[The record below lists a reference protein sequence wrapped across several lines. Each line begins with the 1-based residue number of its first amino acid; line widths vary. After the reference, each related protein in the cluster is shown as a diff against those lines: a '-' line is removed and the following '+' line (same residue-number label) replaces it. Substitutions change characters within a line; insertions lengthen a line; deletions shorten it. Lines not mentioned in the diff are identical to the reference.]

1 MIATEEKVVQS
12 YRGVLCGHCHQPIP
26 LPEIV
31 ERLAAA
37 DAESPSATGTGNI
50 RSFHLRCRVCER
62 EKTYHTGD
70 IAEFEGVPRTRA
82 RTRGYVLEPVVK
94 IARAAHV

>member
-1 MIATEEKVVQS
+1 MIATEERVVQS

-37 DAESPSATGTGNI
+37 DAESPSATGNI

-70 IAEFEGVPRTRA
+70 ITEFDGAPRTRT

>member
-1 MIATEEKVVQS
+1 MIATEEKAVEH
-12 YRGVLCGHCHQPIP
+12 YRGVLCGHCRQPIP
-26 LPEIV
+26 LPGIV
-31 ERLAAA
+31 ERLSAA
-37 DAESPSATGTGNI
+37 DAESPSASPNI

-82 RTRGYVLEPVVK
+82 KARGYVFEPVVK